1 MASTLAASALAELLL
16 VATMVCLALAVRVVA
31 RHALAPGFEALHLET
46 EGGVF
51 APRLIAHCDR
61 IQPNGL

>member
-46 EGGVF
+46 EGEF
-51 APRLIAHCDR
+51 SHPD
-61 IQPNGL
+61 